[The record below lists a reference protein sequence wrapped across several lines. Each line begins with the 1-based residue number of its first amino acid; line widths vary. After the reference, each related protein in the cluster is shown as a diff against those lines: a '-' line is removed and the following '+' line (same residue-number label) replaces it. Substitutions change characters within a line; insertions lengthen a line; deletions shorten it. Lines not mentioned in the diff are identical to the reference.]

1 MDGCIGIRRPDR
13 DKQGV
18 SEMSGLSD
26 DLLAELMSTF
36 YVEARDRLDAAN
48 RQLLALEETTDA
60 KTKAELIADIFRE
73 VHSLKGAS
81 AAVGLDGIRDLSHNL
96 ETLFE
101 RARNGETLEPGV
113 FDIVYQA
120 LDAIDAL
127 VNEAAS
133 GASSN
138 VDTSEILARLERA
151 AASDR
156 GGAPTS
162 SHDSSESTAEPPR
175 AHPEETPSGP
185 APAVAAVEGA
195 TRPADDTIRVSTA
208 KLDSLMAQVG
218 ELLVTTI
225 GAKRRLFDAARLV
238 DMTAESDAAWRAA
251 RPQYRK
257 LLTDIARGEESDL
270 LQSSNPALNALLE
283 FVQDS
288 DEFAQK
294 VAREAAE
301 LERRLASD
309 GRRLAQIVSDLQDE
323 VRRTRMLPVS
333 TVFAALPR
341 LVRDV
346 ARDLGKEAVLFVSGG
361 ETEVDRSVLE
371 QLRAPLNHLLRNA
384 VDHGLENPD
393 ERQAAGKP
401 AKGTINITAAQ
412 RGDSLV
418 IEIEDD
424 GAGIDIEKVRASAV
438 KKSVVSS
445 QEADGMSDAEAI
457 ELIFRSGLSTSPII
471 TDLSGRGVGL
481 DVVRDTVER
490 MHGVLDVHN
499 QPGSGTTFVVSV
511 PLAVATTQCL
521 LVRCGPSTFAIP
533 VTNVVRILRV
543 MPNEIGKVDGRQTI
557 VLEGRPIAVSRLN
570 DVLGVDI
577 SPDTEAGKLP
587 VIVLGSADK
596 RTALIVE
603 ELIGA
608 QELVIKSLPSPLLR
622 VRNIAGASIMGSGE
636 VVLVLNNAD
645 LTRGAERT
653 SIGAVLG
660 PKTHEEAEEAT
671 SHNGSVV
678 LVADD
683 SIVTRTL
690 EKNILES
697 AGFQVRVAA
706 DGVEAWDFLQSEGV
720 HLLVTDVEMP
730 KLNGFDLT
738 EKIRSDRRLRDL
750 PVVLV
755 TSLDSREQRE
765 RGVAVGA
772 DAHIVKQSFNQEVL
786 LDTIRR
792 LI

>member
-1 MDGCIGIRRPDR
+1 M
-13 DKQGV
+13 

-48 RQLLALEETTDA
+48 RQLLALEETTDP

-81 AAVGLDGIRDLSHNL
+81 AAVGLESIRDLSHNL

-101 RARNGETLEPGV
+101 RARNGETLEAGV

-133 GASSN
+133 GASAT

-151 AASDR
+151 AEP
-156 GGAPTS
+156 GGGGVPTS
-162 SHDSSESTAEPPR
+162 RHDLTDWTAEPPR
-175 AHPEETPSGP
+175 SQPEETPSAP
-185 APAVAAVEGA
+185 APAAAAVEGA

-208 KLDSLMAQVG
+208 KLDTLMAQVG

-225 GAKRRLFDAARLV
+225 GAERRLSDAARLV
-238 DMTAESDAAWRAA
+238 EMTAESDAAWRAA
-251 RPQYRK
+251 RPHYRK
-257 LLTDIARGEESDL
+257 LLTAIARDGESDL
-270 LQSSNPALNALLE
+270 LLPSDPALNGLLE

-288 DEFAQK
+288 DEFAAK
-294 VAREAAE
+294 VARETAE
-301 LERRLASD
+301 LERKLASD

-333 TVFAALPR
+333 TVLTALPR

-346 ARDLGKEAVLFVSGG
+346 ARDVGKEAVLFVSGG

-384 VDHGLENPD
+384 VDHGLESP
-393 ERQAAGKP
+393 EQRQAVGKP
-401 AKGTINITAAQ
+401 VKGTIKITAAQ

-424 GAGIDIEKVRASAV
+424 GAGIDIEKVRASAA
-438 KKSVVSS
+438 KKGVVSL
-445 QEADGMSDAEAI
+445 QEADGMSDGEAI

-490 MHGVLDVHN
+490 MHGVLDVHT

-521 LVRCGPSTFAIP
+521 IVRCGPSTVAIP

-543 MPNEIGKVDGRQTI
+543 QPYEIGQADGRQTI
-557 VLEGRPIAVSRLN
+557 VLDGRPVAVSRLN

-577 SPDTEAGKLP
+577 SPDTEAEAKLP

-608 QELVIKSLPSPLLR
+608 QEVVIKSLPNPLVR

-645 LTRGAERT
+645 LARGAERA
-653 SIGAVLG
+653 SNGGAPDV
-660 PKTHEEAEEAT
+660 KTREEEAT
-671 SHNGSVV
+671 SQNGSVV

-697 AGFQVRVAA
+697 AGFRVRVAA